1 MNSSFIIRNIIK
13 KHNNDIIKCYLKH
26 YESRDFNY
34 ITKKNLKI
42 NNYYLTKE
50 FKNYKPNL
58 KKTNVLDDNY
68 IKYLDSMK

>member
-1 MNSSFIIRNIIK
+1 M
-13 KHNNDIIKCYLKH
+13 LL
-26 YESRDFNY
+26 
-34 ITKKNLKI
+34 KNLKI

-68 IKYLDSMK
+68 IKYLDSMQ